1 MMASLLDWKIDDVN
15 FDSDRSGKIVETW
28 VYQQLASQL
37 DLNPDYSL
45 SQFRDKQKRE
55 IDFLVTADDGSM
67 LGIEVKAGSDVGKSD
82 FRHLAWFRDNMVH
95 DSTFTGIVLYTG
107 ATTLPFGKNLY
118 AVPIGEICQ

>member
-1 MMASLLDWKIDDVN
+1 MSARSKKIWFRSYLDSLLLHDIRELMDVRA
-15 FDSDRSGKIVETW
+15 FQVF
-28 VYQQLASQL
+28 
-37 DLNPDYSL
+37 LNPDYSL

-95 DSTFTGIVLYTG
+95 DSAFTGIVLYTG
-107 ATTLPFGKNLY
+107 ATTLPFGKNSIQKGQQL
-118 AVPIGEICQ
+118 